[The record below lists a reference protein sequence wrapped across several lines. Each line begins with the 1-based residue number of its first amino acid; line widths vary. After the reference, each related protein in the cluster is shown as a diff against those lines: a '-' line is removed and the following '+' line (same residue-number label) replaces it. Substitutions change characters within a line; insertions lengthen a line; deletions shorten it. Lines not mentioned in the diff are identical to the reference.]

1 MVEWQGRR
9 VYAVKKFISEKRFL
23 PHVFGLSALLL
34 TLCLVKWTQISRLA
48 LLLRVL
54 LVVFGYL
61 AALCDA
67 REKRVPNK
75 LIIAMMGGWVLI
87 MVPQMFFVT
96 EEALGT
102 MADGLAGF
110 LTGGLIFWL
119 VYAISRGGLGGGD
132 VKLAA
137 TSGLYLGLDG
147 VLSMMLYG
155 SVLAASTGVVLI
167 LLKKIKPKDQ
177 IPLVPFLYV
186 GILLTVFVR

>member
-1 MVEWQGRR
+1 
-9 VYAVKKFISEKRFL
+9 
-23 PHVFGLSALLL
+23 
-34 TLCLVKWTQISRLA
+34 
-48 LLLRVL
+48 
-54 LVVFGYL
+54 
-61 AALCDA
+61 
-67 REKRVPNK
+67 
-75 LIIAMMGGWVLI
+75 MMGGWVLI

-102 MADGLAGF
+102 KADGLAGF
-110 LTGGLIFWL
+110 LKGGLIFWL

>member
-1 MVEWQGRR
+1 MERSSAQLCREIG
-9 VYAVKKFISEKRFL
+9 
-23 PHVFGLSALLL
+23 HGLGDF
-34 TLCLVKWTQISRLA
+34 Q
-48 LLLRVL
+48 LLRADRLTAAAADAGAGL
-54 LVVFGYL
+54 LVPGNR
-61 AALCDA
+61 
-67 REKRVPNK
+67 REGHRRDEASAGEAM
-75 LIIAMMGGWVLI
+75 LIVQRQQSRN
-87 MVPQMFFVT
+87 VQ
-96 EEALGT
+96 ALGT

>member
-23 PHVFGLSALLL
+23 PRVFGLSALLL